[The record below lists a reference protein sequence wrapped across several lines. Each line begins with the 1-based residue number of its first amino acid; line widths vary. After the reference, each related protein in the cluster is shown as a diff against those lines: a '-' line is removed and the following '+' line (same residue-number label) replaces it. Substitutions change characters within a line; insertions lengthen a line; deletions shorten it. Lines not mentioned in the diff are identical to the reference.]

1 MFCWS
6 DYTLAQ
12 NERRHTH
19 NRGKKN
25 KNKNPALSQL
35 EGDERHPAADV
46 IPGIEVF
53 TVPRTSGLNERLM

>member
-1 MFCWS
+1 MK
-6 DYTLAQ
+6 DGTRTT
-12 NERRHTH
+12 EET
-19 NRGKKN
+19 KT

-46 IPGIEVF
+46 IPGTEVF